1 MFNGL
6 EEDPKVQFTAVF
18 SEGHEEVVLVKD
30 IPFHS
35 MCEHHLVPFYGIA
48 HVAYIPSKGRV
59 TGLSK
64 LARAVEVASRRP
76 QLQERLTHQVAHA
89 LQDAL
94 ELEGVFVM
102 VEAEHMCMSMR
113 GIRKPGSKTVTTVA
127 LGKYKED
134 AILRCEL
141 LSMIHNRGSMSI
153 EQLANQVTIMGILNV
168 TPDSFSDGGYY
179 NEVGS
184 ALVQVEK
191 LLAEGATVI
200 DVGGESTRPG
210 ATFVSEEDEIARVV
224 PIIRAI
230 KENYDCL
237 VSVDTYKTG
246 TARAALEA
254 GADILND
261 VWAGLYD
268 GDMLALAAEY
278 KVPIIL
284 MHNQKD
290 ESYADVVG
298 EVKNFLAER
307 AQAALDAG
315 VSANQIW
322 LDPGFGFSK
331 NVQHNLDLLQG
342 LEQITALGYP
352 VLFGISRKRVVD
364 YLLGGNSLPTDRD
377 QATAALSAWAVQK
390 GFKMVRVYN
399 VAANR
404 DIVKVWDQLTSG
416 GQHG

>member
-1 MFNGL
+1 
-6 EEDPKVQFTAVF
+6 
-18 SEGHEEVVLVKD
+18 
-30 IPFHS
+30 
-35 MCEHHLVPFYGIA
+35 
-48 HVAYIPSKGRV
+48 
-59 TGLSK
+59 
-64 LARAVEVASRRP
+64 
-76 QLQERLTHQVAHA
+76 
-89 LQDAL
+89 
-94 ELEGVFVM
+94 
-102 VEAEHMCMSMR
+102 
-113 GIRKPGSKTVTTVA
+113 
-127 LGKYKED
+127 
-134 AILRCEL
+134 
-141 LSMIHNRGSMSI
+141 MSI
-153 EQLANQVTIMGILNV
+153 QDLANQVTIMGILNV
-168 TPDSFSDGGYY
+168 TPDSFSDGGNY
-179 NEVGS
+179 NEVEA

-191 LLAEGATVI
+191 LLEDGATVI

-210 ATFVSEEDEIARVV
+210 ASFVTEEEEIARVV

-237 VSVDTYKTG
+237 VSIDTYKTG

-268 GDMLALAAEY
+268 GEMLALAAEY
-278 KVPIIL
+278 QVPIIL
-284 MHNQKD
+284 MHNQKE

-298 EVKNFLAER
+298 EVKSFLAER

-315 VSANQIW
+315 IAADKIW

-342 LEQITALGYP
+342 LDQITGLGYP

-390 GFKMVRVYN
+390 GCKMVRVHN

-404 DIVKVWDQLTSG
+404 DIVKVWDQLVNG
-416 GQHG
+416 GANG

>member
-1 MFNGL
+1 
-6 EEDPKVQFTAVF
+6 
-18 SEGHEEVVLVKD
+18 
-30 IPFHS
+30 
-35 MCEHHLVPFYGIA
+35 
-48 HVAYIPSKGRV
+48 
-59 TGLSK
+59 
-64 LARAVEVASRRP
+64 
-76 QLQERLTHQVAHA
+76 
-89 LQDAL
+89 
-94 ELEGVFVM
+94 
-102 VEAEHMCMSMR
+102 
-113 GIRKPGSKTVTTVA
+113 
-127 LGKYKED
+127 
-134 AILRCEL
+134 
-141 LSMIHNRGSMSI
+141 MSI
-153 EQLANQVTIMGILNV
+153 QDLTNQVTIMGILNV
-168 TPDSFSDGGYY
+168 TPDSFSDGGNY
-179 NEVGS
+179 NEVEA

-191 LLAEGATVI
+191 LLADGATVI

-230 KENYDCL
+230 KERFNCL
-237 VSVDTYKTG
+237 VSIDTYKTG

-268 GDMLALAAEY
+268 GEMLALAAEY
-278 KVPIIL
+278 KVPIML
-284 MHNQKD
+284 MHNQKE
-290 ESYADVVG
+290 ESYVDVVG
-298 EVKNFLAER
+298 EVKNFLGER

-315 VSANQIW
+315 VTADKIW

-342 LEQITALGYP
+342 LDQITGLGYP

-390 GFKMVRVYN
+390 GCKMVRVHN

-404 DIVKVWDQLTSG
+404 DVVKVWDQLTSG

>member
-1 MFNGL
+1 
-6 EEDPKVQFTAVF
+6 
-18 SEGHEEVVLVKD
+18 
-30 IPFHS
+30 
-35 MCEHHLVPFYGIA
+35 
-48 HVAYIPSKGRV
+48 
-59 TGLSK
+59 
-64 LARAVEVASRRP
+64 
-76 QLQERLTHQVAHA
+76 
-89 LQDAL
+89 
-94 ELEGVFVM
+94 
-102 VEAEHMCMSMR
+102 
-113 GIRKPGSKTVTTVA
+113 
-127 LGKYKED
+127 
-134 AILRCEL
+134 
-141 LSMIHNRGSMSI
+141 MSI
-153 EQLANQVTIMGILNV
+153 QDLTNQVTIMGILNV
-168 TPDSFSDGGYY
+168 TPDSFSDGGNY
-179 NEVGS
+179 NEVEA

-191 LLAEGATVI
+191 LLADGATVI

-230 KENYDCL
+230 KERFNCL
-237 VSVDTYKTG
+237 VSIDTYKTG

-268 GDMLALAAEY
+268 GEMLALAAEY
-278 KVPIIL
+278 KVPIML
-284 MHNQKD
+284 MHNQRE
-290 ESYADVVG
+290 ESYVDVVG

-315 VSANQIW
+315 VTADKIW

-342 LEQITALGYP
+342 LDQITGLGYP

-390 GFKMVRVYN
+390 GCKMVRVHN

>member
-1 MFNGL
+1 
-6 EEDPKVQFTAVF
+6 
-18 SEGHEEVVLVKD
+18 
-30 IPFHS
+30 
-35 MCEHHLVPFYGIA
+35 
-48 HVAYIPSKGRV
+48 
-59 TGLSK
+59 
-64 LARAVEVASRRP
+64 
-76 QLQERLTHQVAHA
+76 
-89 LQDAL
+89 
-94 ELEGVFVM
+94 
-102 VEAEHMCMSMR
+102 
-113 GIRKPGSKTVTTVA
+113 
-127 LGKYKED
+127 
-134 AILRCEL
+134 
-141 LSMIHNRGSMSI
+141 MSI
-153 EQLANQVTIMGILNV
+153 EQLANHVTIMGILNV
-168 TPDSFSDGGYY
+168 TPDSFSDGGNY
-179 NEVGS
+179 NEVEA

-191 LLAEGATVI
+191 MLAEGATVI
-200 DVGGESTRPG
+200 DVGGESTGLG

-230 KENYDCL
+230 KEKYKCL
-237 VSVDTYKTG
+237 ISIDTYKTG

-268 GDMLALAAEY
+268 GEMLALAAEY

-284 MHNQKD
+284 MHNQKE

-298 EVKNFLAER
+298 EVRNFLTER

-315 VSANQIW
+315 VTADKIW

-352 VLFGISRKRVVD
+352 VLFGISRKRVVN

-390 GFKMVRVYN
+390 GCKMVRVHN
-399 VAANR
+399 VEANR
-404 DIVKVWDQLTSG
+404 DVVKVWEQLTAG
-416 GQHG
+416 GQNG

>member
-1 MFNGL
+1 
-6 EEDPKVQFTAVF
+6 
-18 SEGHEEVVLVKD
+18 
-30 IPFHS
+30 
-35 MCEHHLVPFYGIA
+35 
-48 HVAYIPSKGRV
+48 
-59 TGLSK
+59 
-64 LARAVEVASRRP
+64 
-76 QLQERLTHQVAHA
+76 
-89 LQDAL
+89 
-94 ELEGVFVM
+94 
-102 VEAEHMCMSMR
+102 
-113 GIRKPGSKTVTTVA
+113 
-127 LGKYKED
+127 
-134 AILRCEL
+134 
-141 LSMIHNRGSMSI
+141 MSI

-168 TPDSFSDGGYY
+168 TPDSFSDGGNY
-179 NEVGS
+179 NEVEA

-191 LLAEGATVI
+191 LLADGATVI
-200 DVGGESTRPG
+200 DVGGESTRLG
-210 ATFVSEEDEIARVV
+210 ASFVSEEDEIARVV

-237 VSVDTYKTG
+237 VSIDTYKTG
-246 TARAALEA
+246 TARAALET

-268 GDMLALAAEY
+268 GEMLALAAEY

-284 MHNQKD
+284 MHNQKE
-290 ESYADVVG
+290 ESYEDVVV

-307 AQAALDAG
+307 VQAALDAG
-315 VSANQIW
+315 IAADQIW

-342 LEQITALGYP
+342 LEQITGLGYP

-390 GFKMVRVYN
+390 GCKMVRVHN

-404 DIVKVWDQLTSG
+404 DIVKVWDQLTKG
-416 GQHG
+416 GKHG

>member
-1 MFNGL
+1 
-6 EEDPKVQFTAVF
+6 
-18 SEGHEEVVLVKD
+18 
-30 IPFHS
+30 
-35 MCEHHLVPFYGIA
+35 
-48 HVAYIPSKGRV
+48 
-59 TGLSK
+59 
-64 LARAVEVASRRP
+64 
-76 QLQERLTHQVAHA
+76 
-89 LQDAL
+89 
-94 ELEGVFVM
+94 
-102 VEAEHMCMSMR
+102 
-113 GIRKPGSKTVTTVA
+113 
-127 LGKYKED
+127 
-134 AILRCEL
+134 
-141 LSMIHNRGSMSI
+141 MSI

-168 TPDSFSDGGYY
+168 TPDSFSDGGNY
-179 NEVGS
+179 NEVEA

-191 LLAEGATVI
+191 LLADGATVI

-210 ATFVSEEDEIARVV
+210 ASFVSEEEEIARVV

-237 VSVDTYKTG
+237 VSIDTYKTG

-268 GDMLALAAEY
+268 GEMLALAAEY
-278 KVPIIL
+278 QVPIIL
-284 MHNQKD
+284 MHNQKE
-290 ESYADVVG
+290 ESYEDVVV

-315 VSANQIW
+315 ISANQIW

-342 LEQITALGYP
+342 LDQITGLGYP
-352 VLFGISRKRVVD
+352 ILFGISRKRVVD

-377 QATAALSAWAVQK
+377 QATAALSAWSVQK
-390 GFKMVRVYN
+390 GCKMVRVHN

-404 DIVKVWDQLTSG
+404 DIVKVWEQLTKG
-416 GQHG
+416 GKHG

>member
-1 MFNGL
+1 
-6 EEDPKVQFTAVF
+6 
-18 SEGHEEVVLVKD
+18 
-30 IPFHS
+30 
-35 MCEHHLVPFYGIA
+35 
-48 HVAYIPSKGRV
+48 
-59 TGLSK
+59 
-64 LARAVEVASRRP
+64 
-76 QLQERLTHQVAHA
+76 
-89 LQDAL
+89 
-94 ELEGVFVM
+94 
-102 VEAEHMCMSMR
+102 
-113 GIRKPGSKTVTTVA
+113 
-127 LGKYKED
+127 
-134 AILRCEL
+134 
-141 LSMIHNRGSMSI
+141 MSI
-153 EQLANQVTIMGILNV
+153 QDLTNQVTIMGILNV
-168 TPDSFSDGGYY
+168 TPDSFSDGGNY
-179 NEVGS
+179 NEVEA

-191 LLAEGATVI
+191 LLADGATVI
-200 DVGGESTRPG
+200 DVGGESTRLG
-210 ATFVSEEDEIARVV
+210 ASFVSEEDEIARVV

-237 VSVDTYKTG
+237 VSIDTYKTG

-268 GDMLALAAEY
+268 GEMLALAAEY

-284 MHNQKD
+284 MHNQKE

-298 EVKNFLAER
+298 EVRNFLTER

-315 VSANQIW
+315 IAADKIW

-364 YLLGGNSLPTDRD
+364 YLLGGNSLPIDRD

-390 GFKMVRVYN
+390 GCKMVRVHN
-399 VAANR
+399 VAVNR

>member
-1 MFNGL
+1 
-6 EEDPKVQFTAVF
+6 
-18 SEGHEEVVLVKD
+18 
-30 IPFHS
+30 
-35 MCEHHLVPFYGIA
+35 
-48 HVAYIPSKGRV
+48 
-59 TGLSK
+59 
-64 LARAVEVASRRP
+64 
-76 QLQERLTHQVAHA
+76 
-89 LQDAL
+89 
-94 ELEGVFVM
+94 
-102 VEAEHMCMSMR
+102 
-113 GIRKPGSKTVTTVA
+113 
-127 LGKYKED
+127 
-134 AILRCEL
+134 
-141 LSMIHNRGSMSI
+141 MSI
-153 EQLANQVTIMGILNV
+153 QDLTNQVTIMGILNV
-168 TPDSFSDGGYY
+168 TPDSFSDGGNY
-179 NEVGS
+179 NEVEA

-191 LLAEGATVI
+191 LLADGATVI
-200 DVGGESTRPG
+200 DVGGESTRLG
-210 ATFVSEEDEIARVV
+210 ASFVSEEDEIARVV

-237 VSVDTYKTG
+237 VSIDTYKTG

-268 GDMLALAAEY
+268 GEMLALAAEY
-278 KVPIIL
+278 KVPIML
-284 MHNQKD
+284 MHNQKE
-290 ESYADVVG
+290 ESYVDVVG

-315 VSANQIW
+315 VTADKIW

-342 LEQITALGYP
+342 LDQITGLGYP

-390 GFKMVRVYN
+390 GCKMVRVHD

>member
-1 MFNGL
+1 
-6 EEDPKVQFTAVF
+6 
-18 SEGHEEVVLVKD
+18 
-30 IPFHS
+30 
-35 MCEHHLVPFYGIA
+35 
-48 HVAYIPSKGRV
+48 
-59 TGLSK
+59 
-64 LARAVEVASRRP
+64 
-76 QLQERLTHQVAHA
+76 
-89 LQDAL
+89 
-94 ELEGVFVM
+94 
-102 VEAEHMCMSMR
+102 
-113 GIRKPGSKTVTTVA
+113 
-127 LGKYKED
+127 
-134 AILRCEL
+134 
-141 LSMIHNRGSMSI
+141 MSI
-153 EQLANQVTIMGILNV
+153 EQLAHQVTIMGILNV
-168 TPDSFSDGGYY
+168 TPDSFSDDGNY
-179 NEVGS
+179 NEVEA

-191 LLAEGATVI
+191 LLADGATVI

-210 ATFVSEEDEIARVV
+210 ASFVSEEEEIARVV

-237 VSVDTYKTG
+237 VSIDTYKTG

-268 GDMLALAAEY
+268 GEMLTLAAEY
-278 KVPIIL
+278 QVPIIL
-284 MHNQKD
+284 MHNQKE
-290 ESYADVVG
+290 ESYEDVVV

-307 AQAALDAG
+307 AQAAMDAG
-315 VSANQIW
+315 ISADKIW

-342 LEQITALGYP
+342 LEQITGLGYP

-390 GFKMVRVYN
+390 GCKMVRVHN

-404 DIVKVWDQLTSG
+404 DIVKVWDQLTQG
-416 GQHG
+416 GKHG

>member
-1 MFNGL
+1 
-6 EEDPKVQFTAVF
+6 
-18 SEGHEEVVLVKD
+18 
-30 IPFHS
+30 
-35 MCEHHLVPFYGIA
+35 
-48 HVAYIPSKGRV
+48 
-59 TGLSK
+59 
-64 LARAVEVASRRP
+64 
-76 QLQERLTHQVAHA
+76 
-89 LQDAL
+89 
-94 ELEGVFVM
+94 
-102 VEAEHMCMSMR
+102 
-113 GIRKPGSKTVTTVA
+113 
-127 LGKYKED
+127 
-134 AILRCEL
+134 
-141 LSMIHNRGSMSI
+141 MSI
-153 EQLANQVTIMGILNV
+153 EQLAHQVTIMGILNV
-168 TPDSFSDGGYY
+168 TPDSFSDGGHY
-179 NEVGS
+179 NEVES

-315 VSANQIW
+315 VSADQIW

-352 VLFGISRKRVVD
+352 VLFGISRKRVLD

-390 GFKMVRVYN
+390 GCKMVRVHN

>member
-1 MFNGL
+1 
-6 EEDPKVQFTAVF
+6 
-18 SEGHEEVVLVKD
+18 
-30 IPFHS
+30 
-35 MCEHHLVPFYGIA
+35 
-48 HVAYIPSKGRV
+48 
-59 TGLSK
+59 
-64 LARAVEVASRRP
+64 
-76 QLQERLTHQVAHA
+76 
-89 LQDAL
+89 
-94 ELEGVFVM
+94 
-102 VEAEHMCMSMR
+102 
-113 GIRKPGSKTVTTVA
+113 
-127 LGKYKED
+127 
-134 AILRCEL
+134 
-141 LSMIHNRGSMSI
+141 MSI
-153 EQLANQVTIMGILNV
+153 QDLTKQVTIMGILNV
-168 TPDSFSDGGYY
+168 TPDSFSDGGNY
-179 NEVGS
+179 NEVEA

-191 LLAEGATVI
+191 LLADGATVI

-230 KENYDCL
+230 KERFNCL
-237 VSVDTYKTG
+237 VSIDTYKTG

-268 GDMLALAAEY
+268 GEMLALAAEY

-284 MHNQKD
+284 MHNQKE
-290 ESYADVVG
+290 ESYVDVVG

-315 VSANQIW
+315 VTADKIW

-342 LEQITALGYP
+342 LEQITGLGYP

-390 GFKMVRVYN
+390 GCKMVRVHN

-404 DIVKVWDQLTSG
+404 DIVKVWAQLTSG

>member
-1 MFNGL
+1 
-6 EEDPKVQFTAVF
+6 
-18 SEGHEEVVLVKD
+18 
-30 IPFHS
+30 
-35 MCEHHLVPFYGIA
+35 
-48 HVAYIPSKGRV
+48 
-59 TGLSK
+59 
-64 LARAVEVASRRP
+64 
-76 QLQERLTHQVAHA
+76 
-89 LQDAL
+89 
-94 ELEGVFVM
+94 
-102 VEAEHMCMSMR
+102 
-113 GIRKPGSKTVTTVA
+113 
-127 LGKYKED
+127 
-134 AILRCEL
+134 
-141 LSMIHNRGSMSI
+141 MSI
-153 EQLANQVTIMGILNV
+153 QDLANQVTIMGILNV
-168 TPDSFSDGGYY
+168 TPDSFSDGGNY
-179 NEVGS
+179 NEVEA

-191 LLAEGATVI
+191 LLADGATVI

-210 ATFVSEEDEIARVV
+210 ASFVSEEEEIARVV

-237 VSVDTYKTG
+237 VSIDTYKTG

-268 GDMLALAAEY
+268 GEMLALAAEY
-278 KVPIIL
+278 QVPIML
-284 MHNQKD
+284 MHNQKE

-298 EVKNFLAER
+298 EVKSFLAER

-315 VSANQIW
+315 IAADKIW

-342 LEQITALGYP
+342 LDQITGLGYP

-377 QATAALSAWAVQK
+377 QATAALSAWAIQK
-390 GFKMVRVYN
+390 GCKMVRVHN

-404 DIVKVWDQLTSG
+404 DIVKVWDQLVNG
-416 GQHG
+416 GSNG

>member
-1 MFNGL
+1 
-6 EEDPKVQFTAVF
+6 
-18 SEGHEEVVLVKD
+18 
-30 IPFHS
+30 
-35 MCEHHLVPFYGIA
+35 
-48 HVAYIPSKGRV
+48 
-59 TGLSK
+59 
-64 LARAVEVASRRP
+64 
-76 QLQERLTHQVAHA
+76 
-89 LQDAL
+89 
-94 ELEGVFVM
+94 
-102 VEAEHMCMSMR
+102 
-113 GIRKPGSKTVTTVA
+113 
-127 LGKYKED
+127 
-134 AILRCEL
+134 
-141 LSMIHNRGSMSI
+141 MSI
-153 EQLANQVTIMGILNV
+153 ERLAHQVTIMGILNV
-168 TPDSFSDGGYY
+168 TPDSFSDGGNY
-179 NEVGS
+179 NEVEA

-210 ATFVSEEDEIARVV
+210 ASFVSEEEEISRVV

-237 VSVDTYKTG
+237 VSIDTYKTG
-246 TARAALEA
+246 TARAALKA

-268 GDMLALAAEY
+268 REMLALAAEY
-278 KVPIIL
+278 QVPIIL
-284 MHNQKD
+284 MHNQKE

-298 EVKNFLAER
+298 DVKNFLAER

-315 VSANQIW
+315 VSEDKIW

-342 LEQITALGYP
+342 LDQITDLGYP

-390 GFKMVRVYN
+390 GCKMVRVHN

-416 GQHG
+416 GHHG

>member
-1 MFNGL
+1 
-6 EEDPKVQFTAVF
+6 
-18 SEGHEEVVLVKD
+18 
-30 IPFHS
+30 
-35 MCEHHLVPFYGIA
+35 
-48 HVAYIPSKGRV
+48 
-59 TGLSK
+59 
-64 LARAVEVASRRP
+64 
-76 QLQERLTHQVAHA
+76 
-89 LQDAL
+89 
-94 ELEGVFVM
+94 
-102 VEAEHMCMSMR
+102 
-113 GIRKPGSKTVTTVA
+113 
-127 LGKYKED
+127 
-134 AILRCEL
+134 
-141 LSMIHNRGSMSI
+141 MSI
-153 EQLANQVTIMGILNV
+153 QDLTNQVTIMGILNV
-168 TPDSFSDGGYY
+168 TPDSFSDGGNY
-179 NEVGS
+179 NEVEA

-191 LLAEGATVI
+191 LLADGATVI
-200 DVGGESTRPG
+200 DVGGESTRLG

-230 KENYDCL
+230 KERFNCL
-237 VSVDTYKTG
+237 VSIDTYKTG

-278 KVPIIL
+278 KVPIML
-284 MHNQKD
+284 MHNQKE
-290 ESYADVVG
+290 ESYVDVVG

-315 VSANQIW
+315 VTADKIW

-331 NVQHNLDLLQG
+331 NIQHNLDLLQG
-342 LEQITALGYP
+342 LDQITGLGYP

-390 GFKMVRVYN
+390 GCKMVRVHN